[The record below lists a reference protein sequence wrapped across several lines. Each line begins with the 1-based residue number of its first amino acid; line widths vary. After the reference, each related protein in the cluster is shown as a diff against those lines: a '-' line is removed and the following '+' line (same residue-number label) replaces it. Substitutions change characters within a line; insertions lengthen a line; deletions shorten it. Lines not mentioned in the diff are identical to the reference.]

1 MRKIFMAGM
10 SHKVAE
16 IAIREKFYIP
26 MDVKTEAL
34 KSSPFDEL
42 LILATCNRTE
52 VYAASDAEISEET
65 LVRYV
70 CQLAGQSYEDFSK
83 FFYFKSGDDV
93 AHHVMNVCAGL
104 DSVAVG
110 EDQILHQI
118 GRAYETAH
126 QLNATGNTL
135 NKLFQGAIHT
145 TKRIKTE
152 TNLSKLSCN
161 IPFLAMKQVLN
172 TFDDLENR
180 TVYIVGLGEMGSLML
195 KYVQENTTKIFAS
208 SKTFANAEKYADVL
222 TPVRFEDRY
231 QVLGKCDVVI
241 LCSACQEPI
250 VTKDEFEKACRCES
264 ESPKQ
269 TSALDVVFEQHC
281 SKVAEHPCVGNTAKR
296 LVIDLGSPRNAEASI
311 GELHGVEYVCVD
323 DLEKIVSENRRL
335 RMVEL
340 DAAQNILKEGLDEFL
355 QWMRMDEVS
364 KQISLHAER
373 MVNVANEESEKLL
386 RSLPDLSEED
396 RKRIAM
402 MYERF
407 AKKMANDFLYNVKA
421 DNSPE
426 DVQVFLKCLEANRG

>member
-1 MRKIFMAGM
+1 MRKIYMAGM

-34 KSSPFDEL
+34 THSPFDEL

-52 VYAASDAEISEET
+52 VYVASDREITDGE

-70 CQLAGQSYEDFSK
+70 CGLARQDYDDFAK

-104 DSVAVG
+104 DSVAMG

-135 NKLFQGAIHT
+135 NKLFQSAIHT

-161 IPFLAMKQVLN
+161 IPFLAMKQVQK

-208 SKTFANAEKYADVL
+208 SKTFANAEKFADVL
-222 TPVRFEDRY
+222 TPVKFEDRY
-231 QVLGKCDVVI
+231 EVLGKCDVVI

-250 VTKDEFEKACRCES
+250 VTKDEFVKAI
-264 ESPKQ
+264 Q
-269 TSALDVVFEQHC
+269 
-281 SKVAEHPCVGNTAKR
+281 VAESAEFAHSKR
-296 LVIDLGSPRNAEASI
+296 LIIDLGSPRNAEASI
-311 GELHGVEYVCVD
+311 GELSGVEYVCVD

-335 RMVEL
+335 RMIEL
-340 DAAQNILKEGLDEFL
+340 DAAQKILKEGLDEFL
-355 QWMRMDEVS
+355 HWNRMDEVS
-364 KQISLHAER
+364 KQIHLHAEK
-373 MVNVANEESEKLL
+373 MLTTANEESEKLL
-386 RSLPDLSEED
+386 RSMPELSEDD
-396 RKRIAM
+396 RHRIQM

-407 AKKMANDFLYNVKA
+407 AKKMANDFLYKVKA
-421 DNSPE
+421 ENSPE
-426 DVQVFLKCLEANRG
+426 DVQVFLKCLDPKSPRN

>member
-1 MRKIFMAGM
+1 MRKIYMAGM

-34 KSSPFDEL
+34 KDSPFDEL

-52 VYAASDAEISEET
+52 VYTASDREISEEE

-70 CQLAGQSYEDFSK
+70 CNLAGQDYQDFAK

-104 DSVAVG
+104 DSVAMG

-118 GRAYETAH
+118 GRAYETARE
-126 QLNATGNTL
+126 LGATGNSL
-135 NKLFQGAIHT
+135 NKLFQSAIHT

-161 IPFLAMKQVLN
+161 IPFLAMKQVQR

-195 KYVQENTTKIFAS
+195 KYVQEYTTNIFAS
-208 SKTFANAEKYADVL
+208 SKTFANAEKFADVL

-231 QVLGKCDVVI
+231 SVIGKCDVVI

-250 VTKDEFEKACRCES
+250 VTKEEYAKAIGTVE
-264 ESPKQ
+264 
-269 TSALDVVFEQHC
+269 
-281 SKVAEHPCVGNTAKR
+281 NTKR

-311 GELHGVEYVCVD
+311 GEIAGVEYVCVD

-340 DAAQNILKEGLDEFL
+340 EAAQKILKEGIDEFL
-355 QWMRMDEVS
+355 HWNRMDNVS
-364 KQISLHAER
+364 KQISLHAEQ
-373 MVNVANEESEKLL
+373 MLNVANEESEKLL
-386 RSLPDLSEED
+386 RSMSVLAEED
-396 RKRIAM
+396 RHRISM
-402 MYERF
+402 MDERF
-407 AKKMANDFLYNVKA
+407 AKKLANDYLYKVKA
-421 DNSPE
+421 ENSPE
-426 DVQVFLKCLEANRG
+426 DVQVFLKCLEAIHE

>member
-1 MRKIFMAGM
+1 MRKIYMAGM

-34 KSSPFDEL
+34 THSPFDEL

-52 VYAASDAEISEET
+52 VYVASDREITDGE

-70 CQLAGQSYEDFSK
+70 CGLARQDYDDFAK

-104 DSVAVG
+104 DSVAMG

-135 NKLFQGAIHT
+135 NKLFQSAIHT

-161 IPFLAMKQVLN
+161 IPFLAMKQVQK

-208 SKTFANAEKYADVL
+208 SKTFANAEKFADVL
-222 TPVRFEDRY
+222 TPVKFEDRY
-231 QVLGKCDVVI
+231 DVLGKCDVVI

-250 VTKDEFEKACRCES
+250 VTKNEFEKTIALCHPERSTVCEVEGS
-264 ESPKQ
+264 CEGS
-269 TSALDVVFEQHC
+269 SAVTDP
-281 SKVAEHPCVGNTAKR
+281 SKR
-296 LVIDLGSPRNAEASI
+296 LIIDLGSPRNAEASI
-311 GELHGVEYVCVD
+311 GELPGVEYVCVD

-335 RMVEL
+335 RMIEL
-340 DAAQNILKEGLDEFL
+340 DAAQKILKEGLDEFL
-355 QWMRMDEVS
+355 HWNRMDEVS
-364 KQISLHAER
+364 KQIHLHAEK
-373 MVNVANEESEKLL
+373 MLTTANEESEKLL
-386 RSLPDLSEED
+386 RSMPELSEDD
-396 RKRIAM
+396 RHRIQM

-407 AKKMANDFLYNVKA
+407 AKKMANDFLYKVKA
-421 DNSPE
+421 ENSPQ
-426 DVQVFLKCLEANRG
+426 DVQVFLKCLDSKSPRN

>member
-1 MRKIFMAGM
+1 MRKIYMAGM

-16 IAIREKFYIP
+16 IAVREKFYIP
-26 MDVKTEAL
+26 MDVKSEAL
-34 KSSPFDEL
+34 AHSPFDEL

-52 VYAASDAEISEET
+52 VYVASDRDIGEAE

-70 CQLAGQSYEDFSK
+70 CDLARQSYEDFAK
-83 FFYFKSGDDV
+83 FFYFKSGDEV

-118 GRAYETAH
+118 GRAYETA
-126 QLNATGNTL
+126 LKFGATGNSL

-161 IPFLAMKQVLN
+161 IPFLAMKQVQHS
-172 TFDDLENR
+172 FDDLENR

-208 SKTFANAEKYADVL
+208 SRTFANAQKFADVL
-222 TPVRFEDRY
+222 TPVKFEDRY
-231 QVLGKCDVVI
+231 QVLGQCDVVI

-250 VTKDEFEKACRCES
+250 VTKKDFAEAIGGADANKA
-264 ESPKQ
+264 
-269 TSALDVVFEQHC
+269 A
-281 SKVAEHPCVGNTAKR
+281 R

-311 GELHGVEYVCVD
+311 GELPGVQYVCVD

-340 DAAQNILKEGLDEFL
+340 EAAQKILKEGLDEFL
-355 QWMRMDEVS
+355 QWYRMDDIAKE
-364 KQISLHAER
+364 IHLLAEKTVQSAD
-373 MVNVANEESEKLL
+373 MECEKLL
-386 RSLPDLSEED
+386 RSLPEVSEVD
-396 RKRIAM
+396 RSRIQM
-402 MYERF
+402 MYVRF
-407 AKKMANDFLYNVKA
+407 AKKMVNEYLYKVKECNPL
-421 DNSPE
+421 D
-426 DVQVFLKCLEANRG
+426 DVRTYLKCLRGGK